1 MYRESWKFQKIE
13 VSDFWEFSWK
23 FEKTEGYNFC
33 EISCTGGHENSRKLK
48 HMIFENFNVPWVLIT
63 YLTLGH
69 ENVRKLKCSTFEN
82 FHVPGVMKIQENWSI
97 WFLRIFMYRGL
108 WKFKNIE
115 VYDFCEISCTG
126 GHENLRK
133 LERSTFENFNVPR
146 VMKIRQNWRILFLR
160 IFMYQ
165 GSWKFKKIKGSYF
178 CEVSCTGG
186 HENERKLKRLTFEKF
201 HVLGGHENS
210 TKLKCLYFCEV
221 SCIGG
226 HENARKLK
234 HMIFENFN
242 VPGVMK
248 MWENWSLWL
257 LRILMYPGSW
267 KCKKTEESYFWEF
280 SCTAAIR

>member
-1 MYRESWKFQKIE
+1 MW
-13 VSDFWEFSWK
+13 
-23 FEKTEGYNFC
+23 
-33 EISCTGGHENSRKLK
+33 
-48 HMIFENFNVPWVLIT
+48 
-63 YLTLGH
+63 
-69 ENVRKLKCSTFEN
+69 
-82 FHVPGVMKIQENWSI
+82 ENWSVRL
-97 WFLRIFMYRGL
+97 LRIFMYQGL

-178 CEVSCTGG
+178 CEVSCIGG
-186 HENERKLKRLTFEKF
+186 HENERKLKRSTFEKF

-234 HMIFENFN
+234 HMIFDNFN
-242 VPGVMK
+242 VMK
-248 MWENWSLWL
+248 MWENWSVQL
-257 LRILMYPGSW
+257 LRNLMYPGVMKIRQNWSVFIFVKFHVSGVMKMRENWSIWSLRISMYSHENVRKLKPLTFENSNVSGVMKIRQNSRILFLRIFMYRGSW
-267 KCKKTEESYFWEF
+267 KCEKTEAYDFWEF
-280 SCTAAIR
+280 